1 MKSYK
6 YIIILLLL
14 LNCGFSQANSTITI
28 VGTGTSSTSAHITLQ
43 SGTYLCPNDYVI
55 QTGSTLTKWGNSAI
69 CGCINGS
76 IIYNTATGKFN
87 FCEDGIWVEK

>member
-1 MKSYK
+1 MNKLK
-6 YIIILLLL
+6 YSLILITLLGII
-14 LNCGFSQANSTITI
+14 SAQNSSITI
-28 VGTGTSSTSAHITLQ
+28 VGTGTSSTSAHLTLQ

-55 QTGSTLTKWGNSAI
+55 QNGATLTKWGTKAI
-69 CGCINGS
+69 CGCVNGS